1 MAQGSIANFPRV
13 VGTFSQ
19 IVMRGGAA
27 ITRESRAKARL
38 AALAAEEKKAS
49 DIVILDVSR
58 VSWMND
64 ALVICSAESE
74 RQVHAIKDNLDKVL
88 SEKGH
93 RLYGLE
99 GTEVGAWVLMDYDD
113 IVVHIFKRGVRE
125 SYGLDRIWSD
135 AAHVTWRGLPK
146 HSRSE
151 PQSAMRAPRLRK
163 EPSLK
168 QRG

>member
-1 MAQGSIANFPRV
+1 
-13 VGTFSQ
+13 
-19 IVMRGGAA
+19 
-27 ITRESRAKARL
+27 L

-64 ALVICSAESE
+64 GLVICSAESE
-74 RQVHAIKDNLDKVL
+74 RQVHAIKDYLDKVL
-88 SEKGH
+88 AEKGH

-113 IVVHIFKRGVRE
+113 VVVHIFKRGVRE

-135 AAHVTWRGLPK
+135 AARVPLRGPSK
-146 HSRSE
+146 RSRLA
-151 PQSAMRAPRLRK
+151 PQAGTRPPRLRK
-163 EPSLK
+163 EPSLE